1 MSTETVIAGLET
13 GKLFSFS
20 DWPNEEIPRV
30 SVGVYTIWRGQQLIY
45 VGYSGRNLRPHEIK
59 AAKKPKGL
67 LTRLKSHRTGLR
79 SGDQFCLYV
88 CDRFIIPV
96 LDTETQQRLA
106 VGERLLD
113 GLTRK
118 FIRGELSYRFITTEG
133 SEAAR
138 RIESQ
143 VREGILNAGKPLLNP
158 A

>member
-1 MSTETVIAGLET
+1 MSTEAVIAGLET

-30 SVGVYTIWRGQQLIY
+30 SVGVYTIWRGQQLVY